1 MNDCTYRVGEALAKA
16 LEIMVFLDLE
26 PSGGRLWPAEKMLWS
41 EIRFRGPR
49 IGSLTLLVSQ
59 RIAEMMAQTIAA
71 QERVSVRDCL
81 DAVQELTNVTCG
93 LILPEI
99 SFAQHDVFNLS
110 VPKVH
115 GECTSDQIDSLLADP
130 VTERYCVDNDELAIR
145 LSLINNNP

>member
-1 MNDCTYRVGEALAKA
+1 
-16 LEIMVFLDLE
+16 
-26 PSGGRLWPAEKMLWS
+26 
-41 EIRFRGPR
+41 
-49 IGSLTLLVSQ
+49 
-59 RIAEMMAQTIAA
+59 MMAQTIAA